1 MRGAQLHPFV
11 VPRGID
17 RAVAGELEGAV
28 HEVGRGLGFGGP
40 EDGAVAVQEDGGDV
54 AGVEVLFCV
63 GDLEGE
69 AELRRHCEVD
79 VPDDGEE
86 GGGSQESCVDV

>member
-1 MRGAQLHPFV
+1 V

-54 AGVEVLFCV
+54 AGVEVLLFCV
-63 GDLEGE
+63 RGLEGE
-69 AELRRHCEVD
+69 AEFRRYREVD

-86 GGGSQESCVDV
+86 GGGSQDSCVDVQVLL